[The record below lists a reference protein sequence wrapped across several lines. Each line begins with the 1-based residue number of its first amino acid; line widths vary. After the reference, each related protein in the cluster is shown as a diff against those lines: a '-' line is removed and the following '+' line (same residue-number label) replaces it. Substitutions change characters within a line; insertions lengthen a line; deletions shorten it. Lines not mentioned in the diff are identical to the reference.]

1 MNDGRL
7 KLDVVETVHICD
19 FVIVE
24 FARKASLC
32 YYVGRVTK
40 ERDEDGDI
48 EVEFMKRKGGF
59 FIKPTPSDIASVHI
73 DNMSKRFFQSQL
85 QGGQLIEP
93 RVNLCS
99 PTLILGISISAQ
111 LI

>member
-73 DNMSKRFFQSQL
+73 DNVKAVLPEPTARGTTNRT
-85 QGGQLIEP
+85 QGEFVFTTTDL
-93 RVNLCS
+93 
-99 PTLILGISISAQ
+99 
-111 LI
+111 